1 MLGPVSGPKG
11 AHGGTPSPVQVRC
24 LQGSAR
30 QVLRETSVA
39 QTVLVGL
46 LGWLIWPP
54 LANLAPDVF
63 WSIGGRMPANH
74 ARNVALTPELDGFID
89 ELVASG
95 DYANASEVL
104 RAGLRA
110 VKERREIALI
120 GSRIG
125 VALEQLDRGEGV
137 TGDPRKVLGSVL
149 EAARTGDAS

>member
-1 MLGPVSGPKG
+1 
-11 AHGGTPSPVQVRC
+11 
-24 LQGSAR
+24 
-30 QVLRETSVA
+30 
-39 QTVLVGL
+39 
-46 LGWLIWPP
+46 
-54 LANLAPDVF
+54 
-63 WSIGGRMPANH
+63 MPANH